1 MVWKVI
7 TLKSI
12 TFVKGETMSELV
24 QLGGVPGH
32 LAKPKGNGPWPGLVV
47 IQEWWGL
54 TDHIKSVADRFASV
68 GYLAFAPDLYHGELA
83 NLGDNQKATA
93 LVQKY
98 GMSATADLQ
107 KAFDALKKHPDCK
120 GKVGSVGFCFGG
132 LKSLALGISRPVDA
146 ICTFYG
152 GGMQQLF
159 DQLGALHA
167 PVLGLFGDKD
177 QSIPV
182 GTIEEFDKLLDKI
195 GVQHEVVVYPNSG
208 HAFFR
213 DNDPNSYRPEAAK
226 DAWVR
231 ATKFFAKNLN

>member
-1 MVWKVI
+1 MGKDFEI
-7 TLKSI
+7 GTI
-12 TFVKGETMSELV
+12 
-24 QLGGVPGH
+24 PGY
-32 LAKPKGNGPWPGLVV
+32 LAKPAGKGPWPALIV

-54 TDHIKSVADRFASV
+54 DPQTKSIADRFASV

-83 NLGDNQKATA
+83 KLGDGQTAAA

-98 GMSATADLQ
+98 APNAPADLE
-107 KAFDALKKHPDCK
+107 KVFDALKKYSDCT

-132 LKSLALGISRPVDA
+132 RMSLALGIRRPLNA

-159 DQLGALHA
+159 DQFGTLKS

-177 QSIPV
+177 VSIPA
-182 GTIEEFDKLLDKI
+182 GTVEQFDQLLGKI
-195 GVQHEVVVYPNSG
+195 GVHHEVIVYPDSG

-213 DNDPNSYRPEAAK
+213 DSDPSVYKPEAAK
-226 DAWVR
+226 DAWQRV
-231 ATKFFAKNLN
+231 TKFFGKHLD